1 MLATLI
7 LNVGKDRSKRKKSCT
22 YDSIMTIK
30 NHLIL
35 SLKIERAEYVHLYQV
50 GMKKILRDAFYTVFY
65 EGREEGQG
73 LSRNKN
79 EI

>member
-1 MLATLI
+1 
-7 LNVGKDRSKRKKSCT
+7 
-22 YDSIMTIK
+22 MTIK

-65 EGREEGQG
+65 GEGRRVRVFRGIKMRFEA
-73 LSRNKN
+73 STY
-79 EI
+79 

>member
-1 MLATLI
+1 
-7 LNVGKDRSKRKKSCT
+7 
-22 YDSIMTIK
+22 MTIK